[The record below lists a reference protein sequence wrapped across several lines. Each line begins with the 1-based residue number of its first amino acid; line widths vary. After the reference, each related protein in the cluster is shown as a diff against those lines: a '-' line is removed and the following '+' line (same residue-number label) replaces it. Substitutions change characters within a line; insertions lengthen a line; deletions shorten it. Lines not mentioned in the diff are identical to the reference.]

1 MAAHC
6 TAVGATEDLLSLE
19 DLIQKLYFPL
29 FCILIYANKKK
40 EMGFLCFIGCV
51 LFK

>member
-6 TAVGATEDLLSLE
+6 TAIGATEDFLSLE
-19 DLIQKLYFPL
+19 DLIQKLFFPL

-40 EMGFLCFIGCV
+40 EMGLLLHWMCTI
-51 LFK
+51 